1 MLSHY
6 FNSFNKMGTK
16 VAAGRLHLNIYILNK
31 VNKIVSLQVSSLRN
45 NKLGSVFCAM
55 VNCMIRRASKM
66 VKNLKGAW
74 STMAD
79 VCYETSQKK
88 DSKHCILIVLLI
100 LCPIDLNDQMIL
112 DEYESLSMSLINE
125 LKSFGVIWDHLE
137 SYKLWGNK
145 ISCTINMQRLLSF
158 FVGSRRQCGLLFA
171 ILQYCWIN
179 KNVTLMIIFSLCFS
193 ALFVMIFAKEDQFL
207 SVTSTRKWHCN

>member
-1 MLSHY
+1 
-6 FNSFNKMGTK
+6 
-16 VAAGRLHLNIYILNK
+16 
-31 VNKIVSLQVSSLRN
+31 
-45 NKLGSVFCAM
+45 
-55 VNCMIRRASKM
+55 
-66 VKNLKGAW
+66 
-74 STMAD
+74 MAD